1 MPYLQNE
8 KSRAQAEIQKLESE
22 AAGLTT
28 QIDVRQQAVAG
39 AKTKVDDARS
49 KLAGLQAQRPALAAA
64 ATSADQK
71 VDGIN
76 QQIQEHERNE
86 PEKSIERPNKPPLPN
101 PAWKIWNKRME
112 ELTDQ
117 LNQAEAD
124 SVAASSRLNNL
135 DRDISQATAELR
147 TAESQSNQAAAVLD
161 QLKKSLSV
169 TNNKLQAARQNLN
182 DLTRFTDEID
192 RDPMN
197 RPALEQAAA
206 ALSTRVLELEDAYAA
221 ARAISRAADA
231 ALSSLTSRRDQL
243 TAALADINSQLPA
256 ANEAVRVADQAAAD
270 LAQQIDDQISG
281 GV

>member
-8 KSRAQAEIQKLESE
+8 KSRVQAEIQKLESE
-22 AAGLTT
+22 AASLTT
-28 QIDVRQQAVAG
+28 QIDVQQQAVAS

-64 ATSADQK
+64 ATSAGQK

-76 QQIQEHERNE
+76 QQIQEHEQNE

-101 PAWKIWNKRME
+101 PEWTTWNKRME
-112 ELTDQ
+112 QLTEQ
-117 LNQAEAD
+117 RSRAEAD
-124 SVAASSRLNNL
+124 AVAASTRLNNL
-135 DRDISQATAELR
+135 DQSISQATAELR
-147 TAESQSNQAAAVLD
+147 TAESQSNQAAAVFD
-161 QLKKSLSV
+161 QLKNSLSV

-192 RDPMN
+192 KDPMN

-221 ARAISRAADA
+221 ARAVSRAADA

-256 ANEAVRVADQAAAD
+256 ANEAVRVADQTVAE
-270 LAQQIDDQISG
+270 LAQQIDEQISG

>member
-8 KSRAQAEIQKLESE
+8 KSRTQAEIQKLESE
-22 AAGLTT
+22 AANLTT
-28 QIDVRQQAVAG
+28 QIDVQQQAVAS

-64 ATSADQK
+64 VTSADQK

-101 PAWKIWNKRME
+101 PEWTRWNKRME
-112 ELTDQ
+112 QLTDQ

-124 SVAASSRLNNL
+124 SVAASTRLNNL
-135 DRDISQATAELR
+135 DRDISQATADLR

-192 RDPMN
+192 RDPMD

-221 ARAISRAADA
+221 ARTVSRAAEA

-256 ANEAVRVADQAAAD
+256 ANEAVRIADQEAAD
-270 LAQQIDDQISG
+270 LAQQIDEQISG

>member
-22 AAGLTT
+22 AASLTT
-28 QIDVRQQAVAG
+28 QIDAQQQAVAS

-76 QQIQEHERNE
+76 QQIQEHEQNE

-101 PAWKIWNKRME
+101 PDWTKWNKRME
-112 ELTDQ
+112 ELTEQRD
-117 LNQAEAD
+117 QAEAD
-124 SVAASSRLNNL
+124 SVAASTRLNNL
-135 DRDISQATAELR
+135 DQAISQATADLR

-161 QLKKSLSV
+161 QLKTTLSV

-192 RDPMN
+192 KDPMN

-221 ARAISRAADA
+221 ARAVSRAADA
-231 ALSSLTSRRDQL
+231 ALASLTGRRDQL

-256 ANEAVRVADQAAAD
+256 ASEAVRVADQAVAD
-270 LAQQIDDQISG
+270 LAQQIDEQITG

>member
-28 QIDVRQQAVAG
+28 QIDVQQQAVAS
-39 AKTKVDDARS
+39 AKTKVDSARS

-101 PAWKIWNKRME
+101 PEWKTWNKRME
-112 ELTDQ
+112 ELTEQ
-117 LNQAEAD
+117 QSQAEAD
-124 SVAASSRLNNL
+124 SVAASTRLNNL

-169 TNNKLQAARQNLN
+169 TDNKLQAARQNLN
-182 DLTRFTDEID
+182 DLTRVTDEID
-192 RDPMN
+192 KDPMN

-221 ARAISRAADA
+221 ARAVSRAADA
-231 ALSSLTSRRDQL
+231 AFSSLTSRRDQL

-256 ANEAVRVADQAAAD
+256 ANEAVRVADQAAAE
-270 LAQQIDDQISG
+270 LAQQIDEQISG

>member
-28 QIDVRQQAVAG
+28 QIDVQQQAVAG

-76 QQIQEHERNE
+76 QQIQEHEQNE

-101 PAWKIWNKRME
+101 PEWKTWNKRME
-112 ELTDQ
+112 QLTDQ

-124 SVAASSRLNNL
+124 SVAASTRLNNL
-135 DRDISQATAELR
+135 DRDISQATNELR

-161 QLKKSLSV
+161 QLKNSLSV

-192 RDPMN
+192 KDPMN

-221 ARAISRAADA
+221 ARAVSRAADA

-256 ANEAVRVADQAAAD
+256 ANEAVRIADQEAAD
-270 LAQQIDDQISG
+270 LAQQIDELISG

>member
-8 KSRAQAEIQKLESE
+8 KSRVQAEIQKSESE
-22 AAGLTT
+22 AANLTT
-28 QIDVRQQAVAG
+28 QIDVQQQAVAS

-64 ATSADQK
+64 ATSAGQK

-76 QQIQEHERNE
+76 QQIQEHEQNE

-101 PAWKIWNKRME
+101 PEWKTWNKRME
-112 ELTDQ
+112 ELTEQ
-117 LNQAEAD
+117 QSRAEAD
-124 SVAASSRLNNL
+124 SVAASTRLNNL
-135 DRDISQATAELR
+135 DQDISRATAELR
-147 TAESQSNQAAAVLD
+147 TAESQSNQAAAVFD
-161 QLKKSLSV
+161 QLKNSLSV

-192 RDPMN
+192 KDPMN

-221 ARAISRAADA
+221 ARAVSRAADA

-256 ANEAVRVADQAAAD
+256 ANEAVRVADQEAAD
-270 LAQQIDDQISG
+270 LAQQIDELISG

>member
-8 KSRAQAEIQKLESE
+8 KSRVQAEIQKLESE
-22 AAGLTT
+22 AASLTT
-28 QIDVRQQAVAG
+28 QIDVQQQAVAS

-64 ATSADQK
+64 ATSAGQK

-76 QQIQEHERNE
+76 QQIQEHEQNE

-101 PAWKIWNKRME
+101 PEWTTWNKRME
-112 ELTDQ
+112 QLTEQ
-117 LNQAEAD
+117 RSRAEAD
-124 SVAASSRLNNL
+124 AVAASTRLNNL
-135 DRDISQATAELR
+135 DQSISQATAELR
-147 TAESQSNQAAAVLD
+147 TAESQSNQAAAVFD
-161 QLKKSLSV
+161 QLKNSLSV
-169 TNNKLQAARQNLN
+169 TNNKLPAARQNLN

-192 RDPMN
+192 KDPMN

-221 ARAISRAADA
+221 ARAVSRAADA

-256 ANEAVRVADQAAAD
+256 ANEAVRVADQTVAE
-270 LAQQIDDQISG
+270 LAQQIDEQISG

>member
-28 QIDVRQQAVAG
+28 QIDVQQQAVAG

-76 QQIQEHERNE
+76 RQIQEQEQNE

-101 PAWKIWNKRME
+101 PEWKTWNKRME
-112 ELTDQ
+112 ELTEQ
-117 LNQAEAD
+117 RSRAEAD
-124 SVAASSRLNNL
+124 AVAASTRLNNL
-135 DRDISQATAELR
+135 DQAISQATAELR

-161 QLKKSLSV
+161 QLKNSLPV

-192 RDPMN
+192 KDPMN

-221 ARAISRAADA
+221 ARAVSRAADA

-256 ANEAVRVADQAAAD
+256 ANEAVRAADQAAAD

>member
-8 KSRAQAEIQKLESE
+8 KSRVQAEIQKLESE
-22 AAGLTT
+22 AANLTT
-28 QIDVRQQAVAG
+28 QIDTQQQAVAS

-76 QQIQEHERNE
+76 QQIQEHEQNE
-86 PEKSIERPNKPPLPN
+86 REKSIERPNKPPLPN
-101 PAWKIWNKRME
+101 PEWTTWNKRME
-112 ELTDQ
+112 ALTEQ
-117 LNQAEAD
+117 RSRAEAD
-124 SVAASSRLNNL
+124 AVAASTRLNNL
-135 DRDISQATAELR
+135 DQAISQATAELR

-192 RDPMN
+192 KDPMN

-221 ARAISRAADA
+221 ARAVSRAADA

-270 LAQQIDDQISG
+270 LAQQIDEQISG

>member
-8 KSRAQAEIQKLESE
+8 KSRVQAEIQKSESE
-22 AAGLTT
+22 AANLTT
-28 QIDVRQQAVAG
+28 QIDVQQQAVAS

-76 QQIQEHERNE
+76 QQIQEHEQNE

-101 PAWKIWNKRME
+101 PEWKTWNKRME
-112 ELTDQ
+112 ELTEQ
-117 LNQAEAD
+117 QSRAEAD
-124 SVAASSRLNNL
+124 SVAASTRLNNL
-135 DRDISQATAELR
+135 DQDISRATAELR

-161 QLKKSLSV
+161 QLKNSLSV

-182 DLTRFTDEID
+182 DLTRFSDEID
-192 RDPMN
+192 KDPMA

-221 ARAISRAADA
+221 ARAVSRAADA

-256 ANEAVRVADQAAAD
+256 ANEAVRVADQEAAD
-270 LAQQIDDQISG
+270 LAQQIDELISG